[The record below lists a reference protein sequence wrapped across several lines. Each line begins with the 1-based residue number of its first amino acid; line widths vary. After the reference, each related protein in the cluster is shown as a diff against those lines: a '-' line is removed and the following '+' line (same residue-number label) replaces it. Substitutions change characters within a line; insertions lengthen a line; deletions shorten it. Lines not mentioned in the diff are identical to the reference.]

1 MLFNS
6 FEYLLFLPIT
16 VVLYFI
22 LPWRWRWLLLL
33 VASYWF
39 YAQFESGRY
48 IPYILATTVITYATG
63 YQMSKKKTQADRK
76 PWMLASLAFNLGLLF
91 YFKYAKFT
99 VDSLAWVAD
108 KAGFGLSA
116 PELMVLWII
125 GISFYTF
132 QSLSYTL
139 DIYYGRT
146 KHEKHFGI
154 FALYVAFFPQLVMG
168 PIERSN
174 NLLPQLK
181 REVFVDYDR
190 IVQGL
195 CKIAYGFFKK
205 MVIAD
210 RLKLYVDE
218 VHFHADG
225 YVEGPAALIAAYFFA
240 IQMYC
245 DFSGYSDIAIGTA
258 RVMGVELMENFK
270 KPFLAKNI
278 SDFWVRWHISATTWF
293 MDYVFV
299 PMGGYSPRVGKTVFN
314 LLVVAMV
321 TGLWHGAKW
330 TFVIA
335 FGIMGILMSAR
346 VIWIMVIKKWMDG
359 KGMSGLPK
367 MPDWVAIIL
376 LFNTFCICTTYIRSI
391 ERYDAQGNVEITA
404 IETAHTLL
412 GKALSFSNWPSI
424 TNSNDFIQAVVT
436 KNGQFEFMLCMIAIF
451 LLFASYLVPF
461 NLKLGKRSLPYL
473 MVMVLLIYFLGYD
486 GSTDFFY
493 FQF

>member
-6 FEYLLFLPIT
+6 FEYLLFLPFT
-16 VVLYFI
+16 VVLYFL
-22 LPWRWRWLLLL
+22 LPWKWRWLLLL
-33 VASYWF
+33 IASYIF
-39 YAQFESGRY
+39 YATFEQGRY
-48 IPYILATTVITYATG
+48 IPFILITTISTYLTG
-63 YQMSKKKTQADRK
+63 REMAKHKDKKKRK
-76 PWMLASLAFNLGLLF
+76 PWMYASLFINLGLLF
-91 YFKYAKFT
+91 YFKYSKFAI
-99 VDSLAWVAD
+99 DSLASI
-108 KAGFGLSA
+108 GELFGASVSV
-116 PELMVLWII
+116 PEMTVLGII

-139 DIYYGRT
+139 DVYNGRT
-146 KHEKHFGI
+146 KHEKHFGV

-168 PIERSN
+168 PIERSG

-181 REVFVDYDR
+181 KEVFVDYNR
-190 IVQGL
+190 ITHGL

-205 MVIAD
+205 LVIAD

-218 VHFHADG
+218 VHFQADG
-225 YVEGPAALIAAYFFA
+225 YVEGPAALIATYFFA

-258 RVMGVELMENFK
+258 RLMGVELMENFK

-299 PMGGYSPRVGKTVFN
+299 PMGGYTPNVRKTSFN

-335 FGIMGILMSAR
+335 FGIMGVLMVSRA
-346 VIWIMVIKKWMDG
+346 VWIMVIKKKFANTTSRLPALPGWMA
-359 KGMSGLPK
+359 MF
-367 MPDWVAIIL
+367 L

-391 ERYDAQGNVEITA
+391 EHVSPKGEVVTA
-404 IETAHTLL
+404 IATAHTLL
-412 GKALSFSNWPSI
+412 GKAFSFGSWPSI
-424 TNSNDFIQAVVT
+424 TNTNDFIQAVVT
-436 KNGQFEFMLCMIAIF
+436 KNGQFEFVLCLLAIF
-451 LLFASYLVPF
+451 LLFASYLLPF
-461 NLKLGKRSLPYL
+461 SLKFGKRSIAFLVAMFFL
-473 MVMVLLIYFLGYD
+473 VYFLGYD
-486 GSTDFFY
+486 GATDFFY